1 MSFPLD
7 FDGRSFANRRRLA
20 KYLAP
25 VSGLSITSCIE
36 LMKRHENDPAT
47 AIAQLQS
54 PSPLHY
60 DGRSFRRPTDLA
72 RYLTTIV
79 GGKRSVEAVRVMLRC
94 KGHDPAAVVAHYRAI
109 DTRFFARVGSQI
121 YRTKKDFIRYVNRYY
136 GIPAGTVTAWLNAGE
151 PIADVLSAAKEHRT
165 TTPAASYWQGPVVL
179 FGWRFASFTA
189 LCRYYGRS
197 PTSWNHKWRE
207 HAAGGGTAAR
217 FSPLLVRSPAFGNG
231 ACSTSATGAMTKA
244 TSHRV
249 GGRRMPSPRKSS
261 TNSKRNLSTR
271 CSRPRSTQYAAL
283 RCANSSGAAA
293 EELNREFSCTP

>member
-217 FSPLLVRSPAFGNG
+217 FSPLLVAITRLWQWSVLDERN
-231 ACSTSATGAMTKA
+231 
-244 TSHRV
+244 
-249 GGRRMPSPRKSS
+249 RRYDESDIPPRWRPQNAIPEEIIDEFEKKLVDALQPSEVDTIR
-261 TNSKRNLSTR
+261 R
-271 CSRPRSTQYAAL
+271 AAL
-283 RCANSSGAAA
+283 RELERRRSRGAQ
-293 EELNREFSCTP
+293 S